1 MHPYLCL
8 PVCSLLENFKLE
20 FFVFFGCR
28 IICCCIKYVFSV
40 NKISTLADFVNC
52 LNLEE
57 LYIRKN
63 EIRDL
68 AEIRHL
74 KKWDWQDRLFA
85 TLVKTHLVLLLFCFY
100 WSETVNNQFCCR
112 LPKLCKLWLADNPC
126 AETEKYRLTVLK
138 HLPNLQ
144 KLDNIS

>member
-1 MHPYLCL
+1 MASSINHNCSDFIEINVDALVL
-8 PVCSLLENFKLE
+8 TSVCSLLKNFKLE

-74 KKWDWQDRLFA
+74 KK
-85 TLVKTHLVLLLFCFY
+85 
-100 WSETVNNQFCCR
+100 
-112 LPKLCKLWLADNPC
+112 
-126 AETEKYRLTVLK
+126 
-138 HLPNLQ
+138 
-144 KLDNIS
+144 